1 MKFVFA
7 SHNKGKIQEVQE
19 ILAPFGIEI
28 EPIPADFPEI
38 EENGTSFE
46 ENAKIKARAVC
57 QATGLPAVA
66 DDSGLTVDALDG
78 FPVIHSARWAG
89 PEANDHDRNQLLLE
103 KQLSLP

>member
-46 ENAKIKARAVC
+46 ENAKDVYKRQAMCPRAPVMLRLPMD
-57 QATGLPAVA
+57 LPAM
-66 DDSGLTVDALDG
+66 
-78 FPVIHSARWAG
+78 
-89 PEANDHDRNQLLLE
+89 
-103 KQLSLP
+103 